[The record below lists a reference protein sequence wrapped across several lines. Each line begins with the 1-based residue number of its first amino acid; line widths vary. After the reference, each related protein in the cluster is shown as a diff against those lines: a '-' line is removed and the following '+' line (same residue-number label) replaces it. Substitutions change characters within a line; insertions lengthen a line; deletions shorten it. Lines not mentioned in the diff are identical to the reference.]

1 MNRIR
6 YASRSALFWVSF
18 VGIVA
23 ATVLGAWWS
32 LMLAPEFGQE
42 EIQYSHCPG
51 VSGRC
56 LHCDGRL
63 VELHHGGT
71 DVLR

>member
-23 ATVLGAWWS
+23 AVVLGAWWS

-42 EIQYSHCPG
+42 EIHTASAQEAMEDACSEALLP
-51 VSGRC
+51 
-56 LHCDGRL
+56 
-63 VELHHGGT
+63 
-71 DVLR
+71 DVWIP